1 LHYNF
6 NAASIYKQRFGFMTG
21 HCLDDK
27 EVKFAT
33 YQVELDGDKLF
44 ILFFSPFLK

>member
-27 EVKFAT
+27 EGKFAT
-33 YQVELDGDKLF
+33 YQVELDEGKQF
-44 ILFFSPFLK
+44 ISCFSPFLK